1 MRSDLV
7 PWTIRG
13 IGLAF
18 GVAIVYG
25 VLQLAS
31 AAAGVLPSR
40 LRIDP
45 PRLGPRALRR
55 LAPGSP
61 SGRPRGDDPARVC
74 RLLFVT
80 VLGLAFVIAPA
91 AIGQAER
98 TIEALPPFIDQARA
112 WARELPP
119 SLSRSVRAVIDA
131 AADIVTPRPAPAPL
145 PGEVVEVGSTVA
157 EGIISLVSLLTI
169 VFFWLLENARI
180 QRYVLAFLPA
190 ERRAGTRDAWNEVE
204 TRLGLWVRGQP
215 TLMATMGVATGVV
228 YALLGLPSALLL
240 ALIAGIAEAVP
251 IIGPLIGA
259 IPAVLSAAT
268 ISPQLALVV
277 AGIYVVI
284 QFVEGSVL
292 VPLVMLNTIGISPLL
307 VLVSLLVGGAVGGLV
322 GALLAVPVVATAEII
337 LSRLQDRQNP
347 VAQDI
352 AGIDSPDDATTEE
365 LSRSLPSAGSSS
377 GLGDARKDRAGG

>member
-1 MRSDLV
+1 
-7 PWTIRG
+7 
-13 IGLAF
+13 
-18 GVAIVYG
+18 
-25 VLQLAS
+25 
-31 AAAGVLPSR
+31 
-40 LRIDP
+40 
-45 PRLGPRALRR
+45 
-55 LAPGSP
+55 
-61 SGRPRGDDPARVC
+61 
-74 RLLFVT
+74 
-80 VLGLAFVIAPA
+80 
-91 AIGQAER
+91 
-98 TIEALPPFIDQARA
+98 
-112 WARELPP
+112 
-119 SLSRSVRAVIDA
+119 VIDA

-204 TRLGLWVRGQP
+204 TRLGLWVRGQL

-228 YALLGLPSALLL
+228 YTLLGLPSALLL

-251 IIGPLIGA
+251 LIGPLIGA

-292 VPLVMLNTIGISPLL
+292 VPLVMRNTIGISPLL
-307 VLVSLLVGGAVGGLV
+307 VLVSLLVGGAIGGLV
-322 GALLAVPVVATAEII
+322 GALRAVPVVATAEII